1 MTDKNL
7 FSIINTLRTLSKSG
21 LCLTQVYPRS
31 DTLKLRFKPSDSLE
45 SDSLES
51 DSLITCEGH
60 FAMYLNKIVIEANL

>member
-21 LCLTQVYPRS
+21 LCLTQVSPRS
-31 DTLKLRFKPSDSLE
+31 DTLKLRFKPG
-45 SDSLES
+45 